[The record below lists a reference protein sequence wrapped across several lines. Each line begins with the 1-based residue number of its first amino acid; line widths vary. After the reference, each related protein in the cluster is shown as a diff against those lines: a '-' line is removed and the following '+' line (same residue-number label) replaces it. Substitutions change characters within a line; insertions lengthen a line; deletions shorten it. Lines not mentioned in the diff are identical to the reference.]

1 MKPAVRPT
9 RPTMRRKRMVIDR
22 AMNKTSA
29 DIPPTQAPEAGG
41 TLGNRSKFAALVEEH
56 NEKLVKFLTARLG
69 DENEARDVA
78 QEAYAR
84 LLGLGDER
92 VVNFHRAYLYRTAAN
107 IAVDRMRAAKRTAR
121 AATALD
127 GDHDNVASDAPLAD
141 QVLASREKLKALRA
155 AIESLPPKCRYAF
168 LEYRI
173 NNRAYAEIAS
183 DLSISESMVRKYVL
197 RALRHCK
204 AKLDEES

>member
-1 MKPAVRPT
+1 MEKAPIMTPRPT
-9 RPTMRRKRMVIDR
+9 E
-22 AMNKTSA
+22 AFSNK
-29 DIPPTQAPEAGG
+29 
-41 TLGNRSKFAALVEEH
+41 SKFAALVEEH

-78 QEAYAR
+78 QEAYAK
-84 LLGLGDER
+84 LLGLGEDK

-107 IAVDRMRAAKRTAR
+107 IAVDRMRAAKRSAQTSLNL
-121 AATALD
+121 LD
-127 GDHDNVASDAPLAD
+127 DHDDLASEAPLAD
-141 QVLASREKLKALRA
+141 RILTSREKLQALRR

-168 LEYRI
+168 LEYRV
-173 NNRAYAEIAS
+173 NNRPYADIAE
-183 DLSISESMVRKYVL
+183 DLSISESMVRKHVL

>member
-1 MKPAVRPT
+1 
-9 RPTMRRKRMVIDR
+9 
-22 AMNKTSA
+22 MNKPSA
-29 DIPPTQAPEAGG
+29 DISSPAAPEAGEPVS
-41 TLGNRSKFAALVEEH
+41 NKSKFAALVEEH

-107 IAVDRMRAAKRTAR
+107 IAVDRMRAAKRTAS
-121 AATALD
+121 AATALV
-127 GDHDNVASDAPLAD
+127 GDHDNVASDAPSAD
-141 QVLASREKLKALRA
+141 QILTSREKLKTLRA

-173 NNRAYAEIAS
+173 NNRAYAEIAA